1 MQIMNGASMHIATP
15 PPLSLYVHLPW
26 CIQKCPYCD
35 FNSHELR
42 GDLPESRYIQALRAD
57 LESALPW
64 VWGRRI
70 RSVFFGGG
78 TPSLLS
84 ERGMEECLNTI
95 RTLLPLSP
103 DAEITLEANPGTFE
117 GARFGAYRRAGIN
130 RLSIGIQSFHDPHLK
145 ALGRIH
151 DADAA
156 RRAVDIA
163 AHHFDNF
170 NLDLMYGLPD
180 QTLDQALADME
191 VALAC
196 QPTHLSCYQLTLE
209 PNTPFHHH
217 PPPLPGHDLVAQMG
231 EVIGRRLG
239 DEGFDHYETSAFA
252 KPGFRCAHNLNYWTF
267 GDYLGIGAG
276 AHSKLSFQDKIVRQM
291 RHKHP
296 EAYMKAVAQG
306 NAVQETQEVDIEA
319 APFEFM
325 MNALRLCEG
334 VPADLYTARTGL
346 PLLPIIPTLD
356 QVESL
361 GLITRDW
368 QRIRPTLRGQ
378 LFLNELLQ
386 YFLPE
391 AP

>member
-1 MQIMNGASMHIATP
+1 MNRASIRIATP

-42 GDLPESRYIQALRAD
+42 GDLPEARYIQALTAD

-64 VWGRRI
+64 IWGRRI

-84 ERGMEECLNTI
+84 EHGMEECLNMI
-95 RTLLPLSP
+95 RALLPLSP

-145 ALGRIH
+145 AIGRIH

-156 RRAVDIA
+156 RRAVEIA

-170 NLDLMYGLPD
+170 NLDLMYGLPG
-180 QTLDQALADME
+180 QTLGQALADVE
-191 VALAC
+191 TALMF
-196 QPTHLSCYQLTLE
+196 QPNHLSCYQLTLE
-209 PNTPFHHH
+209 PNTPFHHA
-217 PPPLPGHDLVAQMG
+217 PPALPDHDLVAQMG
-231 EVIGRRLG
+231 DLIGERLNQ
-239 DEGFDHYETSAFA
+239 EGFDHYETSAFA
-252 KPGFRCAHNLNYWTF
+252 RPGFRCAHNLNYWTF

-291 RHKHP
+291 RYKHP
-296 EAYMKAVAQG
+296 EAYMKAMARG
-306 NAVQETQEVDIEA
+306 NAVHETQEVTPEVV
-319 APFEFM
+319 PFEFM
-325 MNALRLCEG
+325 MNAMRLCGG
-334 VPADLYTARTGL
+334 VPAVLYEARAGV
-346 PLLPIIPTLD
+346 PLLPIVPTLD
-356 QVESL
+356 KVEAL
-361 GLITRDW
+361 GLMTRDW
-368 QRIRPTLRGQ
+368 QQIRPTLRGQ
-378 LFLNELLQ
+378 QFLNELLQ

-391 AP
+391 GP

>member
-1 MQIMNGASMHIATP
+1 MNGASIRIETP

-42 GDLPESRYIQALRAD
+42 GDLPEARYIQALVAD
-57 LESALPW
+57 LESALPG

-84 ERGMEECLNTI
+84 ERGMNECLNAF
-95 RTLLPLSP
+95 RALLPLAP

-156 RRAVDIA
+156 QRAVEIA

-170 NLDLMYGLPD
+170 NLDLMYGLPG
-180 QTLDQALADME
+180 QTLDQALADIE
-191 VALAC
+191 TALTFN
-196 QPTHLSCYQLTLE
+196 PNHLSCYQLTLE
-209 PNTPFHHH
+209 PNTPFYHA
-217 PPPLPGHDLVAQMG
+217 PPALPDHDLVAQMG
-231 EVIGRRLG
+231 EVIGERVIQA
-239 DEGFDHYETSAFA
+239 GFLHYETSAFA
-252 KPGFRCAHNLNYWTF
+252 RPGFRCAHNLNYWTF

-276 AHSKLSFQDKIVRQM
+276 AHSKLSYQDKIVRQ
-291 RHKHP
+291 RRQKHP

-306 NAVQETQEVDIEA
+306 NAVQETQEVTPEA
-319 APFEFM
+319 VPFEFM

-334 VPADLYTARTGL
+334 VPAALYETRAGV
-346 PLLPIIPTLD
+346 PLLPIIPILD
-356 QVESL
+356 KVEAL

-368 QRIRPTLRGQ
+368 QSIRPTLRGQ
-378 LFLNELLQ
+378 QFLNELLQ

-391 AP
+391 GA

>member
-1 MQIMNGASMHIATP
+1 MTGATLRIESP

-42 GDLPESRYIQALRAD
+42 GELPEARYIQALIAD
-57 LESALPW
+57 LESALPL

-84 ERGMEECLNTI
+84 ECGMNECLNAI
-95 RTLLPLSP
+95 RALLPLSS
-103 DAEITLEANPGTFE
+103 DAEITVEANPGAFE
-117 GARFGAYRRAGIN
+117 GARFGAYRRAGVN

-145 ALGRIH
+145 VLGRIH

-156 RRAVDIA
+156 HRAVEIA
-163 AHHFDNF
+163 ARHFDNF

-180 QTLDQALADME
+180 QSLDQALADID
-191 VALAC
+191 VALGFH
-196 QPTHLSCYQLTLE
+196 PPHLSCYQLTLE
-209 PNTPFHHH
+209 PNTPFHHK
-217 PPPLPGHDLVAQMG
+217 PPALPDHDLTAQMG
-231 EVIGRRLG
+231 DVVGERLRQ
-239 DEGFDHYETSAFA
+239 EGYDHYETSAFSR
-252 KPGFRCAHNLNYWTF
+252 PGFRCAHNLNYWTF

-306 NAVQETQEVDIEA
+306 NAIQETREVGPEA
-319 APFEFM
+319 VPFEFM
-325 MNALRLCEG
+325 MNAMRLCEG
-334 VPADLYTARTGL
+334 VPVGLYETRAGV
-346 PLLPIIPTLD
+346 PLLPIIPILD
-356 QVESL
+356 KVEAL

-378 LFLNELLQ
+378 QFLNELLQ

-391 AP
+391 GP

>member
-1 MQIMNGASMHIATP
+1 MQLMNSASIRVATP

-42 GDLPESRYIQALRAD
+42 GDLPEIRYIAALTAD

-64 VWGRRI
+64 IWGRRI

-84 ERGMEECLNTI
+84 ERGMNECLNAI
-95 RTLLPLSP
+95 RALLPLSP

-130 RLSIGIQSFHDPHLK
+130 RLSIGIQSFHDPHLV

-151 DADAA
+151 DGDAA
-156 RRAVDIA
+156 RRAVEIA

-180 QTLDQALADME
+180 QTLDQALADID
-191 VALAC
+191 VALAF

-209 PNTPFHHH
+209 PNTPFHHR
-217 PPPLPGHDLVAQMG
+217 PPALPDHDLVSQMG
-231 EVIGRRLG
+231 DIIGERLG
-239 DEGFDHYETSAFA
+239 EAGFEHYETSAFA
-252 KPGFRCAHNLNYWTF
+252 RPGFRCAHNLNYWTF

-276 AHSKLSFQDKIVRQM
+276 AHSKLSFQDRIVRQM

-296 EAYMKAVAQG
+296 EAYMKAMALG
-306 NAVQETQEVDIEA
+306 NAVQESQEVGTEA
-319 APFEFM
+319 VSFEFM
-325 MNALRLCEG
+325 MNAMRLCEG
-334 VPADLYTARTGL
+334 IPADLYETRTGL
-346 PLLPIIPTLD
+346 PLLHIIPILD
-356 QVESL
+356 KVESL

-368 QRIRPTLRGQ
+368 QHIRPTLHGQ
-378 LFLNELLQ
+378 HFLNELLQ
-386 YFLPE
+386 FFLPE
-391 AP
+391 EP

>member
-1 MQIMNGASMHIATP
+1 MQIMNGAVIRIATP

-42 GDLPESRYIQALRAD
+42 GDLPEARYIHALITD

-64 VWGRRI
+64 VWGRQV

-84 ERGMEECLNTI
+84 EGGMDECLAAI
-95 RTLLPLSP
+95 RARLLLAP
-103 DAEITLEANPGTFE
+103 DVEITLEANPGTFE
-117 GARFGAYRRAGIN
+117 GARFGAYRRAVIN
-130 RLSIGIQSFHDPHLK
+130 RLSIGVQSFHDPHLK

-170 NLDLMYGLPD
+170 NLDLMYGLPG
-180 QTLDQALADME
+180 QTLDQALADIDT
-191 VALAC
+191 ALAFK
-196 QPTHLSCYQLTLE
+196 PTHLSSYQLTLE
-209 PNTPFHHH
+209 PNTPFYHD
-217 PPPLPGHDLVAQMG
+217 PPALPDHDLAAQMG
-231 EVIGRRLG
+231 ETILERMTQG
-239 DEGFDHYETSAFA
+239 GFDHYETSAFA
-252 KPGFRCAHNLNYWTF
+252 RPGFRCAHNLNYWTF

-291 RHKHP
+291 RYKHP
-296 EAYMKAVAQG
+296 EAYMKAMAQG
-306 NAVQETQEVDIEA
+306 SAVQETHEVTPGAI
-319 APFEFM
+319 PFEFM
-325 MNALRLCEG
+325 MNALRLCDGVSAALYEQRTG
-334 VPADLYTARTGL
+334 VP
-346 PLLPIIPTLD
+346 LLSIVPILD
-356 QVESL
+356 RVEAL

-368 QRIRPTLRGQ
+368 QRVRPTLRGQ
-378 LFLNELLQ
+378 QFLNELLQ
-386 YFLPE
+386 HFLPE
-391 AP
+391 GT